1 MPKILI
7 PVVDIT
13 DYNQLLED
21 NKVLQLKINL
31 Q

>member
-1 MPKILI
+1 MPKIQI

-13 DYNQLLED
+13 DYDQLLED
-21 NKVLQLKINL
+21 NKALQLKINL